1 MSRIGKQPVTV
12 PAGVDVKIDGHIVT
26 VKGPKGE
33 LTREFNPMM
42 TISQEGEEIIVSRPD
57 DSREARSLH
66 GLTRTLIHNMVEGVS
81 NGYQKKLQLV
91 GVGYRA
97 ALKGKDLEMQLGF
110 SHPVLMGALRTSRSR
125 FPARPRSSSP
135 ASARSRSAR
144 WPLTSAHGA
153 SLSLTRARASAM
165 RASMSAARS
174 ARLARTKRA
183 SVTERRDYHE

>member
-57 DSREARSLH
+57 DSREASSLH

-97 ALKGKDLEMQLGF
+97 ALKGKDLEMQLGY
-110 SHPVLMGALRTSRSR
+110 SHPVLVEAPENITFEVPSQTEIVVSGPSKEQV
-125 FPARPRSSSP
+125 
-135 ASARSRSAR
+135 
-144 WPLTSAHGA
+144 GQV
-153 SLSLTRARASAM
+153 
-165 RASMSAARS
+165 AANIRKW
-174 ARLARTKRA
+174 RKPEPYKGKGIRYEGEH
-183 SVTERRDYHE
+183 VRRKAGKAGKD

>member
-91 GVGYRA
+91 GVG
-97 ALKGKDLEMQLGF
+97 
-110 SHPVLMGALRTSRSR
+110 
-125 FPARPRSSSP
+125 
-135 ASARSRSAR
+135 
-144 WPLTSAHGA
+144 
-153 SLSLTRARASAM
+153 
-165 RASMSAARS
+165 
-174 ARLARTKRA
+174 
-183 SVTERRDYHE
+183 

>member
-110 SHPVLMGALRTSRSR
+110 SHPVRSR